1 MSDRDLERINSLLE
15 AADAVAEAEAE
26 AGTQAQN
33 EKNPETADSST
44 SVPEI
49 VAILPLRG
57 AIVYPLSAV
66 PLRVAQPRSI
76 RLIDEAMQRKVPIGL
91 VASKVPE
98 KEEPGPE
105 DIYRIG
111 TLATIVRIFKSPD
124 GIVNMIVQGNERFR
138 VMEFKAIEPYLT
150 ARVELMPEV
159 WEGTLEI
166 EALRRNISQGF
177 AKMAELIPNLPD
189 ELAQMIQS
197 VEDPRQLA
205 YAVATYMRMDMS
217 DAQKLLEMEGL
228 PNKML
233 FLLQL
238 LNKELEVLE
247 LGKKIQTQAQSEME
261 KVQREY
267 FLREQIKA
275 IQHELGEADEQ
286 QIEVNELRDKI
297 EAAGMN
303 EEAREE
309 AERELS
315 RLAKLPTQ
323 AAEYGVIRTYL
334 DWMVSLPWQ
343 IATTD
348 NLDIAHARNVLNV
361 DHYGLQ
367 DIKERILE
375 FLAVRK
381 RRLELVA
388 EAEVQAQAETLQAA
402 NQAADQAVAVAEG
415 AELVGAPEQPAVPQ
429 HEEPPEEED
438 LLRRE
443 REGVILCFVGP
454 PGVGKTSLGASISRA
469 MGRKFIRMSLG
480 GVHDE
485 AEIRGFRRTYIG
497 SIPGRIV
504 QGVRRAGTHNPV
516 FMLDEVDKIGA
527 DFRGDPS
534 AALMEVL
541 DPEQNRE
548 FRDHYLDVPFDLSQ
562 TMFICTANSLD
573 TVPGPLLDRMEVL
586 QLSGYTELEKLHI
599 AQGYLVPRQ
608 IKENGLRPGEV
619 GFDDNALLQ
628 MMRDYT
634 REAGVRNLEREIGGI
649 CRKLVTRVSEQKVE
663 FPTRVTVELLQDLLG
678 KPKFYSEVSDRT
690 ETSGVA
696 TGLAWTPVGG
706 DILFIEATIMRG
718 TKGFQLTG
726 HLGDVM
732 RESAQA
738 ALSYV
743 RSRAADLKI
752 DEKAFEHSDIHL
764 HIPTGAQPKDGP
776 SAGVTISTALVS
788 ALTGRRVKPD
798 VAMTGEITLRGLVL
812 PVGGVKEKVLAAH
825 RAGLK
830 TIILPKRNAVDLDE
844 LPAEVRDSL
853 TFVLAECVEQVW
865 DAALLPAT
873 NLRMPKRKSTS
884 HATSHPIS
892 KNGHRSSSIK
902 RTGRK

>member
-1 MSDRDLERINSLLE
+1 MVDRDLDRINNLLE

-26 AGTQAQN
+26 AVANAEASNAVNIDLSQN
-33 EKNPETADSST
+33 TPET
-44 SVPEI
+44 I
-49 VAILPLRG
+49 AILPLRG
-57 AIVYPLSAV
+57 AIVYPLSAI
-66 PLRVAQPRSI
+66 PLRVAQARSI
-76 RLIDEAMQRKVPIGL
+76 RLIDEAMQHKWSIGL
-91 VASKVPE
+91 VASKLPD
-98 KEEPGPE
+98 KEEPEP
-105 DIYRIG
+105 DDVYSIG
-111 TLATIVRIFKSPD
+111 TMATIVRIFKSPD
-124 GIVNMIVQGNERFR
+124 GVVNMIVQGSERFR
-138 VMEFKAIEPYLT
+138 IVEWTGTEPYMT
-150 ARVELMPEV
+150 ARVELMPET
-159 WEGTLEI
+159 WETTLEI

-177 AKMAELIPNLPD
+177 SRMAELIPNLPD
-189 ELAQMIQS
+189 ELAQMIQNI
-197 VEDPRQLA
+197 EDPRQLT
-205 YAVATYMRMDMS
+205 YAVATYMRMEMV

-228 PNKML
+228 PDKML
-233 FLLQL
+233 YLLQL

-286 QIEVNELRDKI
+286 QIEINELREKI
-297 EAAGMN
+297 NASGMN
-303 EEAREE
+303 DEARQE
-309 AERELS
+309 AERELG

-343 IATTD
+343 VTTTD
-348 NLDIAHARNVLNV
+348 NLDIKHARGILNE
-361 DHYGLQ
+361 DHYGLT
-367 DIKERILE
+367 DVKERILE

-381 RRLELVA
+381 RKLDIAA
-388 EAEVQAQAETLQAA
+388 EAAAVETSAAESEDEPAFAQKKDDK
-402 NQAADQAVAVAEG
+402 AD
-415 AELVGAPEQPAVPQ
+415 LP
-429 HEEPPEEED
+429 
-438 LLRRE
+438 LRRE

-454 PGVGKTSLGASISRA
+454 PGVGKTSLGASIARA

-497 SIPGRIV
+497 SMPGRIV
-504 QGVRRAGTHNPV
+504 QGVRRAEKRNPV

-562 TMFICTANSLD
+562 TMFICTANTLD
-573 TVPGPLLDRMEVL
+573 TIPGPLRDRMEIL
-586 QLSGYTELEKLHI
+586 QLSGYTEKEKLHI

-608 IKENGLRPGEV
+608 FKENGLRPGEV
-619 GFDDNALLQ
+619 TFEDGGILQ
-628 MMRDYT
+628 LMRDYT
-634 REAGVRNLEREIGGI
+634 REAGVRNLEREIGSI
-649 CRKLVTRVSEQKVE
+649 CRKPVTRVSEGKGV
-663 FPTRVTVELLQDLLG
+663 FPVRVTPDKLQDMLG
-678 KPKFYSEVSDRT
+678 KPKYYSEVADRT

-706 DILFIEATIMRG
+706 DIMFIEATIMRG

-726 HLGDVM
+726 QLGDVM

-743 RSRAADLKI
+743 RSRAADLGI
-752 DEKAFEHSDIHL
+752 DDSVFAKSDIHL
-764 HIPTGAQPKDGP
+764 HVPAGAQPKDGP

-788 ALTGRRVKPD
+788 ALTGRQVLPNI
-798 VAMTGEITLRGLVL
+798 AMTGEITLRGLVL
-812 PVGGVKEKVLAAH
+812 PVGGIKEKILAAH

-830 TIILPKRNAVDLDE
+830 TIILPKRNAIDLDE
-844 LPAEVRDSL
+844 LPQEVRDSL
-853 TFVLAECVEQVW
+853 TFVLAERVEQVW
-865 DAALLPAT
+865 DNALQPAKPARGAKRSAAKKKPVVA
-873 NLRMPKRKSTS
+873 
-884 HATSHPIS
+884 AS
-892 KNGHRSSSIK
+892 KNGKKTVR
-902 RTGRK
+902 R

>member
-1 MSDRDLERINSLLE
+1 MADKDIERINSLLE

-26 AGTQAQN
+26 AEAVAEAEAKESELGDLNAR
-33 EKNPETADSST
+33 P
-44 SVPEI
+44 PEI

-57 AIVYPLSAV
+57 AIVYPLSAI
-66 PLRVAQPRSI
+66 PLRVAQARSI
-76 RLIDEAMQRKVPIGL
+76 RLIDEAMQHKQAIGL
-91 VASKVPE
+91 VASKVPD
-98 KEEPGPE
+98 KEEPEPE
-105 DIYRIG
+105 DVYRIG

-124 GIVNMIVQGNERFR
+124 GVVNMIVQGSERFR
-138 VMEFKAIEPYLT
+138 IREWIGTEPYLT
-150 ARVELMPEV
+150 ARIEMLPET
-159 WEGTLEI
+159 WDNSLEI

-197 VEDPRQLA
+197 IEDPRQLA
-205 YAVATYMRMDMS
+205 YAVATYMRMEMA
-217 DAQKLLEMEGL
+217 DAQKLLEMDGL

-233 FLLQL
+233 YLLQL

-286 QIEVNELRDKI
+286 LIEINELREKI
-297 EAAGMN
+297 NASGMN
-303 EEAREE
+303 EEARQE
-309 AERELS
+309 AERELA

-334 DWMVSLPWQ
+334 DWLVSLPWQ
-343 IATTD
+343 ITTTD
-348 NLDIAHARNVLNV
+348 NLDIAHARAVLNE
-361 DHYGLQ
+361 DHYGLK
-367 DIKERILE
+367 DVKERILE
-375 FLAVRK
+375 FLAVR
-381 RRLELVA
+381 RRKLELSI
-388 EAEVQAQAETLQAA
+388 EAATQAGKDAPVE
-402 NQAADQAVAVAEG
+402 ADVERSKTQSN
-415 AELVGAPEQPAVPQ
+415 ELP
-429 HEEPPEEED
+429 
-438 LLRRE
+438 LRRE

-454 PGVGKTSLGASISRA
+454 PGVGKTSLGASIARA

-497 SIPGRIV
+497 SMPGRIV
-504 QGVRRAGTHNPV
+504 QGIRRSETRNPI

-562 TMFICTANSLD
+562 SMFICTANSLD
-573 TVPGPLLDRMEVL
+573 TIPGPLRDRMEIL
-586 QLSGYTELEKLHI
+586 LLSGYTEREKLHI

-608 IKENGLRPGEV
+608 IKENGLRPGETT
-619 GFDDNALLQ
+619 FEDDSILQ
-628 MMRDYT
+628 IMRDYT
-634 REAGVRNLEREIGGI
+634 REAGVRGLEREIGSI
-649 CRKLVTRVSEQKVE
+649 NRKIVTRVSEAKATL
-663 FPTRVTVELLQDLLG
+663 PMRITTDKLQDLLG
-678 KPKFYSEVSDRT
+678 KPKFYSEVADRT
-690 ETSGVA
+690 EASGVA
-696 TGLAWTPVGG
+696 TGLVWTPVGG
-706 DILFIEATIMRG
+706 DIIFIEATIMHG

-726 HLGDVM
+726 QLGDVM

-743 RSRAADLKI
+743 RSRAADLGIEESVFAK
-752 DEKAFEHSDIHL
+752 SDIHL
-764 HIPTGAQPKDGP
+764 HVPAGAQPKDGP

-788 ALTGRRVKPD
+788 ALTGRHVRPD
-798 VAMTGEITLRGLVL
+798 LAMTGEITLRGLVL
-812 PVGGVKEKVLAAH
+812 PVGGIKEKVLAAH

-830 TIILPKRNAVDLDE
+830 TIIIPKRNAIDLDE
-844 LPAEVRDSL
+844 LPQEVRDSVK
-853 TFVLAECVEQVW
+853 FILAERVEQVW
-865 DAALLPAT
+865 DNALQPAT
-873 NLRMPKRKSTS
+873 RAKGTARAKAAAKKAPAVR
-884 HATSHPIS
+884 APIS
-892 KNGHRSSSIK
+892 RNGKKPSR
-902 RTGRK
+902 R

>member
-1 MSDRDLERINSLLE
+1 MMTMADRDLDRINSLLE

-26 AGTQAQN
+26 ATEAEATN
-33 EKNPETADSST
+33 NTPEEVRAPET
-44 SVPEI
+44 I
-49 VAILPLRG
+49 AILPLRG
-57 AIVYPLSAV
+57 AIVYPLSAI

-76 RLIDEAMQRKVPIGL
+76 RLIDEAMQHKWPIGL
-91 VASKVPE
+91 VASRVPD
-98 KEEPGPE
+98 KEDPEPE
-105 DIYRIG
+105 DVFSVG
-111 TLATIVRIFKSPD
+111 TVATIVRIFKSPD
-124 GIVNMIVQGNERFR
+124 GIVNMIVQGSERFR
-138 VMEFKAIEPYLT
+138 IKEWTGTEPYLT
-150 ARVELMPEV
+150 ARVEMMPET
-159 WEGTLEI
+159 WESTLEI

-189 ELAQMIQS
+189 ELAQMIQGI
-197 VEDPRQLA
+197 EDPRQLT
-205 YAVATYMRMDMS
+205 YAVATYMRMELT

-228 PNKML
+228 PDKML

-286 QIEVNELRDKI
+286 LIEINELREKI
-297 EAAGMN
+297 KASGMN
-303 EEAREE
+303 EEAHQE
-309 AERELS
+309 AERELG

-334 DWMVSLPWQ
+334 DWMVSLPWRVVT
-343 IATTD
+343 AD
-348 NLDIAHARNVLNV
+348 NLDIAHARAVLNE
-361 DHYGLQ
+361 DHYGLK

-381 RRLELVA
+381 RRLELA
-388 EAEVQAQAETLQAA
+388 DEAAQQAA
-402 NQAADQAVAVAEG
+402 NN
-415 AELVGAPEQPAVPQ
+415 PPT
-429 HEEPPEEED
+429 EPPVTAKEPASEAP

-454 PGVGKTSLGASISRA
+454 PGVGKTSLGASIARA

-497 SIPGRIV
+497 SMPGRIV
-504 QGVRRAGTHNPV
+504 QSIRRAETRNPV

-527 DFRGDPS
+527 DFRGDPA

-562 TMFICTANSLD
+562 TMFICTANTLD
-573 TVPGPLLDRMEVL
+573 TIPGPLRDRMEIL
-586 QLSGYTELEKLHI
+586 QLSGYTESEKLHI

-608 IKENGLRPGEV
+608 VKENGLRPGEV
-619 GFDDNALLQ
+619 TFEDPSILQ
-628 MMRDYT
+628 IMRDYT
-634 REAGVRNLEREIGGI
+634 REAGVRNMEREIGAI
-649 CRKLVTRVSEQKVE
+649 CRKLVTRMSEGKLS
-663 FPTRVTVELLQDLLG
+663 FPQRVVTGGLQDLLG
-678 KPKFYSEVSDRT
+678 KPRFYSEVADRT

-696 TGLAWTPVGG
+696 TGMAWTPVGG
-706 DILFIEATIMRG
+706 EIMFIEATIMRG
-718 TKGFQLTG
+718 AKGFQLTG
-726 HLGDVM
+726 QLGDVM

-743 RSRAADLKI
+743 RSRAAHLHI
-752 DEKAFEHSDIHL
+752 DEATFEKSDIHL
-764 HIPTGAQPKDGP
+764 HVPAGAQPKDGP
-776 SAGVTISTALVS
+776 SAGVTLSTALVS
-788 ALTGRRVKPD
+788 ALTGRHVLPD
-798 VAMTGEITLRGLVL
+798 IAMTGEITLRGLVL
-812 PVGGVKEKVLAAH
+812 PVGGIKEKVLAAH

-830 TIILPKRNAVDLDE
+830 TIILPRRNAVDLDE
-844 LPAEVRDSL
+844 LPQEVRDSL
-853 TFVLAECVEQVW
+853 KFVLAEKVEQVW
-865 DAALLPAT
+865 DNALQPVKGAQGARKAAAKRPAQT
-873 NLRMPKRKSTS
+873 RKASL
-884 HATSHPIS
+884 ARRNAA
-892 KNGHRSSSIK
+892 KN
-902 RTGRK
+902 

>member
-1 MSDRDLERINSLLE
+1 MVDRDLDRINNLLE

-26 AGTQAQN
+26 AAADAEAINAMNADPTQNA
-33 EKNPETADSST
+33 PE
-44 SVPEI
+44 VM
-49 VAILPLRG
+49 AILPLRG
-57 AIVYPLSAV
+57 AIVYPLSAI
-66 PLRVAQPRSI
+66 PLRVAQARSI
-76 RLIDEAMQRKVPIGL
+76 RLIDEAMQRKWPIGL
-91 VASKVPE
+91 VASKLPE
-98 KEEPGPE
+98 KEEPEPG
-105 DIYRIG
+105 DVYAIG
-111 TLATIVRIFKSPD
+111 TMATIVRIFKSPD
-124 GIVNMIVQGNERFR
+124 GVVNMIVQGSERFR
-138 VMEFKAIEPYLT
+138 IVEWMGTEPYMT
-150 ARVELMPEV
+150 ARVEMLPEV
-159 WEGTLEI
+159 WENTLEI

-189 ELAQMIQS
+189 ELAQMIQGI
-197 VEDPRQLA
+197 EDPRQLT
-205 YAVATYMRMDMS
+205 YAVATYMRMEMV

-228 PNKML
+228 PDKML
-233 FLLQL
+233 YLLQL

-286 QIEVNELRDKI
+286 QIEISELRGKI
-297 EAAGMN
+297 NASGMN
-303 EEAREE
+303 DEARQE
-309 AERELS
+309 AERELG

-343 IATTD
+343 LVSAD
-348 NLDIAHARNVLNV
+348 NLTISHARTVLNE
-361 DHYGLQ
+361 DHYGLD

-381 RRLELVA
+381 RKMDIAAEDTAEIAAA
-388 EAEVQAQAETLQAA
+388 EAAA
-402 NQAADQAVAVAEG
+402 
-415 AELVGAPEQPAVPQ
+415 AELGLPEAGAKKHDEKNELP
-429 HEEPPEEED
+429 
-438 LLRRE
+438 LRRE

-454 PGVGKTSLGASISRA
+454 PGVGKTSLGASIART

-497 SIPGRIV
+497 SMPGRIV
-504 QGVRRAGTHNPV
+504 QGVRRAETRNPV

-562 TMFICTANSLD
+562 TMFICTANTLD
-573 TVPGPLLDRMEVL
+573 TIPGPLRDRMEIL
-586 QLSGYTELEKLHI
+586 QLSGYTEKEKLNI
-599 AQGYLVPRQ
+599 ARGYLVPRQ
-608 IKENGLRPGEV
+608 IKENGLRVGEV
-619 GFDDNALLQ
+619 TFEDTAILQ
-628 MMRDYT
+628 LMHDYT

-649 CRKLVTRVSEQKVE
+649 CRKLVTRVSEGKSE
-663 FPTRVTVELLQDLLG
+663 FPVRVTADKLQDLLG
-678 KPKFYSEVSDRT
+678 KPKFYSEVADRT

-696 TGLAWTPVGG
+696 TGMAWTPVGG
-706 DILFIEATIMRG
+706 DIMFIEATIMRG

-726 HLGDVM
+726 QLGDVM

-752 DEKAFEHSDIHL
+752 DDSVFAKSDIHL
-764 HIPTGAQPKDGP
+764 HVPAGAQPKDGP

-788 ALTGRRVKPD
+788 ALTGRQVLPNI
-798 VAMTGEITLRGLVL
+798 AMTGEITLRGLVL
-812 PVGGVKEKVLAAH
+812 PVGGIKEKVLAAH

-830 TIILPKRNAVDLDE
+830 TIILPKRNAIDLDE
-844 LPAEVRDSL
+844 LPQEVRDEL
-853 TFVLAECVEQVW
+853 TFVLAERVEQVW
-865 DAALLPAT
+865 DHALQPAKPVRKKKRPAARKTAT
-873 NLRMPKRKSTS
+873 KKTTRK
-884 HATSHPIS
+884 
-892 KNGHRSSSIK
+892 
-902 RTGRK
+902 

>member
-1 MSDRDLERINSLLE
+1 MADRDLDRINSLLE

-26 AGTQAQN
+26 AEANAESQAQP
-33 EKNPETADSST
+33 NPESPDQSSET
-44 SVPEI
+44 PET

-66 PLRVAQPRSI
+66 PLRVAQARSI
-76 RLIDEAMQRKVPIGL
+76 RLIDEAMQHKLPIGL
-91 VASKVPE
+91 VASKTPE
-98 KEEPGPE
+98 KEEPEPE

-124 GIVNMIVQGNERFR
+124 GVVNMIVQGNERFR
-138 VMEFKAIEPYLT
+138 IMEFKGNEPYLT
-150 ARVELMPEV
+150 ARVEIMPET
-159 WEGTLEI
+159 WESTMEI

-177 AKMAELIPNLPD
+177 SKMAELIPNLPD

-197 VEDPRQLA
+197 VEDPRQLT
-205 YAVATYMRMDMS
+205 YAVATYMRMDMA

-228 PNKML
+228 PDKML

-297 EAAGMN
+297 EASGMN
-303 EEAREE
+303 TEAREE
-309 AERELS
+309 AARELS

-343 IATTD
+343 LTTTD
-348 NLDIAHARNVLNV
+348 NLDIVHARSVLNE

-381 RRLELVA
+381 RRLELSA
-388 EAEVQAQAETLQAA
+388 EAELEKAVQTP
-402 NQAADQAVAVAEG
+402 
-415 AELVGAPEQPAVPQ
+415 PEQPAEGLIEATDQ
-429 HEEPPEEED
+429 EQAEEPEPEASPM
-438 LLRRE
+438 RRE

-454 PGVGKTSLGASISRA
+454 PGVGKTSLGASIARA

-504 QGVRRAGTHNPV
+504 QGVRRAETRNPV

-562 TMFICTANSLD
+562 TMFICTANTLD
-573 TVPGPLLDRMEVL
+573 TIPGPLLDRMEVL
-586 QLSGYTELEKLHI
+586 QLSGYTEQEKLHI
-599 AQGYLVPRQ
+599 AQEYLVPRQ

-619 GFDDNALLQ
+619 TFEDGGILQ
-628 MMRDYT
+628 LTRDYT
-634 REAGVRNLEREIGGI
+634 REAGVRNLEREVGGI
-649 CRKLVTRVSEQKVE
+649 CRKLVTRVSEKKAE
-663 FPTRVTVELLQDLLG
+663 FPIRVTSDKLQDLLG
-678 KPKFYSEVSDRT
+678 KPRYYSEIADRT
-690 ETSGVA
+690 EVSGVA

-706 DILFIEATIMRG
+706 EIMFFEATIMRG
-718 TKGFQLTG
+718 AKGFQLTG

-743 RSRAADLKI
+743 RSRASDLKI
-752 DEKAFEHSDIHL
+752 DPKVFDRNDIHL
-764 HIPTGAQPKDGP
+764 HIPAGSTPKDGP

-812 PVGGVKEKVLAAH
+812 PVGGVKEKILAAH

-830 TIILPKRNAVDLDE
+830 TIIMPKRNAMDLDD
-844 LPAEVRDSL
+844 LPAEVRESL
-853 TFVLAECVEQVW
+853 HFILAERVEQVW
-865 DAALLPAT
+865 AAALQPAKPV
-873 NLRMPKRKSTS
+873 RSAKRKAPAN
-884 HATSHPIS
+884 HVATRAS
-892 KNGHRSSSIK
+892 KNGKKPAK
-902 RTGRK
+902 R